1 MEMRL
6 STLGDAGM
14 TMSRIDRIK
23 EEIGW
28 LKLVFG
34 VLVAVDVSLLAWL
47 AQNYAGANSV
57 LLVAGLLATI
67 VLTGAIVWVNRAA
80 YRRIEELEEL

>member
-1 MEMRL
+1 
-6 STLGDAGM
+6 
-14 TMSRIDRIK
+14 MSRIDRLR

-34 VLVAVDVSLLAWL
+34 VLVAVDVSLLGWL
-47 AQNYAGANSV
+47 AQNYTNANT
-57 LLVAGLLATI
+57 GLLAACLVATV
-67 VLTGAIVWVNRAA
+67 VLTGGIVWVNRAA